1 MSAMVNAP
9 LGELQAMQDFVL
21 WFIEV
26 FPGVLLKPPFVA
38 FTGLAFLSWT
48 VALFVRMIRLR

>member
-1 MSAMVNAP
+1 MSAMVNP
-9 LGELQAMQDFVL
+9 SFGEFQAMQDFVL

-26 FPGVLLKPPFVA
+26 FPDVLMTYPFVA

-48 VALFVRMIRLR
+48 VGLFARMIRLR

>member
-1 MSAMVNAP
+1 MVNAP
-9 LGELQAMQDFVL
+9 MGELQAMQDFVL

-26 FPGVLLKPPFVA
+26 FPDVLLEPPFVA

-48 VALFVRMIRLR
+48 VALFVRMIRVR